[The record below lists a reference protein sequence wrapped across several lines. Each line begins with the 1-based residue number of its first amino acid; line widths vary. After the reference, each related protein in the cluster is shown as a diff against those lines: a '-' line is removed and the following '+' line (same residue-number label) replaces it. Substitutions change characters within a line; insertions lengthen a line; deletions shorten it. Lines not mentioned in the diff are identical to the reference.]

1 MNTVIFGANGA
12 TGRLLIDQALEQGH
26 EVTAAVR
33 NPEALDRS
41 HPRLSIARVDVLD
54 AGQVDAVIASA
65 DADAVVSSLGVPF
78 GRHPID
84 LYSRGTGNIVEA
96 MTAHGVRR
104 LLVTS
109 SSAAD
114 PAVRFKNS
122 GGGVLLEALKPLVIF
137 VMGRT
142 TYTDMRRMETLVAAS
157 GLDFTIVRPS
167 GLFDADTVSDYRVEE
182 SHVRGAFTA
191 RIDLANFM
199 IAALADPTWF
209 ARSAAI
215 ATTSGTPKV
224 LDFFR
229 AEALK

>member
-1 MNTVIFGANGA
+1 
-12 TGRLLIDQALEQGH
+12 
-26 EVTAAVR
+26 
-33 NPEALDRS
+33 
-41 HPRLSIARVDVLD
+41 VLD
-54 AGQVDAVIASA
+54 AGQVDAVVA
-65 DADAVVSSLGVPF
+65 DANADAVVSSLGVPF
-78 GRHPID
+78 GRASID
-84 LYSRGTGNIVEA
+84 LYSRGTANIVAA
-96 MTAHGVRR
+96 MTKHGVRR

-122 GGGVLLEALKPLVIF
+122 GGGVLMELLKPLVIF

-142 TYTDMRRMETLVAAS
+142 TYTDMHRMENLVSAS

-167 GLFDADTVSDYRVEE
+167 GLFDADAVSDYLVEE

-199 IAALADPTWF
+199 ITALADPTWVG
-209 ARSAAI
+209 RCAAI
-215 ATTSGTPKV
+215 ATTLGTPKV
-224 LDFFR
+224 LEFFR